1 MDNLEKEIVETTDT
15 QVENNTEDKNTEERP
30 TENVVDAT
38 KQALE
43 EEKEEVKTFTQEEVN
58 EIIRKRL
65 DREKNKAAEEN
76 QTVEDRVKGIEL
88 ELETTKAKN
97 YALTKGVQPENLDRL
112 IKLAQIEQGET
123 MNENLDKVLEDFQ
136 DVFIQTEVAKPH
148 LTTGSAAKNKA
159 VEEAKKREAAF
170 RKRMNL

>member
-1 MDNLEKEIVETTDT
+1 MDNLEKEIVETADN
-15 QVENNTEDKNTEERP
+15 QVENITEDKNTKERP
-30 TENVVDAT
+30 TDNVVDT
-38 KQALE
+38 KEQAL

-76 QTVEDRVKGIEL
+76 QTVEDRVKGIEI

-112 IKLAQIEQGET
+112 IKLAQIEQGDT
-123 MNENLDKVLEDFQ
+123 MNEKLDKVLEDFQ

-159 VEEAKKREAAF
+159 VEEAEKREAAF

>member
-1 MDNLEKEIVETTDT
+1 MDNLEKEIVETADN
-15 QVENNTEDKNTEERP
+15 QVENITEDKNTEERP
-30 TENVVDAT
+30 TDNVVDT
-38 KQALE
+38 KEQAL

-76 QTVEDRVKGIEL
+76 QTVEDRVKGIEI

-112 IKLAQIEQGET
+112 IKLAQIEQGDT
-123 MNENLDKVLEDFQ
+123 MNEKLDKVLEDFQ

-159 VEEAKKREAAF
+159 VEEAEKREAAF

>member
-30 TENVVDAT
+30 TDDVVDT
-38 KQALE
+38 KKQALE

-112 IKLAQIEQGET
+112 IKLAQIEEGKS
-123 MNENLDKVLEDFQ
+123 MNEKLDKVLEDFK
-136 DVFIQTEVAKPH
+136 DVFIQQDVKPN

-159 VEEAKKREAAF
+159 VEEAEKREAAF
-170 RKRMNL
+170 RRRMNL